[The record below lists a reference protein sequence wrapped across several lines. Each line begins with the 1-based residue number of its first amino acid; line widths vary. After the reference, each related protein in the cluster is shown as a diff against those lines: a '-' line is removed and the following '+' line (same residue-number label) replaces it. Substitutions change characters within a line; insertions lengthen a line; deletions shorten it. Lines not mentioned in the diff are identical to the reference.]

1 MLQRGRIP
9 NTHNLVWAG
18 MPDKGSESILVV
30 DDEPVLRSMAETML
44 TRYGYEAI
52 TIGSGEE
59 AVRLLERQPDLRLD
73 LAVLDVVM
81 PDMSG
86 PELADEIQRLRPGLR
101 ILFITGYPDQ
111 YAALA
116 ERHLPVLTKPFTSV
130 KLIRK
135 IREVLDKPQ
144 AAGSSGSV

>member
-1 MLQRGRIP
+1 
-9 NTHNLVWAG
+9 
-18 MPDKGSESILVV
+18 MPESGSETILVV

-44 TRYGYEAI
+44 ARYGYQAI
-52 TIGSGEE
+52 TIGRGEE
-59 AVRLLERQPDLRLD
+59 ALRILDQQPDLRID

-86 PELADEIQRLRPGLR
+86 PELAAEIQRIRPGLR

-111 YAALA
+111 FAALA
-116 ERHLPVLTKPFTSV
+116 ERNLPVLTKPFTSV

-135 IREVLDKPQ
+135 IRQVLDKPQ
-144 AAGSSGSV
+144 AAGSSGSA